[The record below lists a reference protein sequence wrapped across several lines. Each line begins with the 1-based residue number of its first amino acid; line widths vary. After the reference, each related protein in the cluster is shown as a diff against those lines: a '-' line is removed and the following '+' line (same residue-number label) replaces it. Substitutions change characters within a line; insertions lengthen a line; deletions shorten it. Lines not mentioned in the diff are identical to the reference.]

1 MAAKKAAPAAETKPD
16 EVKPPEIKDLGDGK
30 VELNGHTIDTN
41 ETPLARFLDGES
53 GQPIS
58 DEEWDEQ
65 KLRLEGD
72 YSNDEIEFDS
82 EPAPA
87 EAPEGWDA

>member
-1 MAAKKAAPAAETKPD
+1 MATKKQSTEPAPV
-16 EVKPPEIKDLGDGK
+16 EVKELGDGI
-30 VELNGHTIDTN
+30 VELNGHKIDTN
-41 ETPLARFLDGES
+41 VTPLARYLDGET

-58 DEEWDEQ
+58 DEDWDEQ

-72 YSNDEIEFDS
+72 YSNDEIEYDT

-87 EAPEGWDA
+87 EPEEEAK